1 MDDVQ
6 PIHRLKHA
14 AIGLIIATFL
24 LGGCATQ
31 TNLPTNTP
39 SASQT
44 VVDVATA
51 RATVAT
57 ATATPSIQAQ
67 TEEILLQIR
76 QAAAD
81 YNSLVEDEKKTGDYE
96 TSNFGPE
103 KQGFRFMGS
112 SYSKISAKFDEL
124 ISRIEDLNKRYAA
137 LSPASPLPIPTFTNK
152 ADGQVYLDQ
161 LMQDYTTWI
170 MNELVHGT
178 IVVVYDPD
186 EGDPV
191 PELIGDSYVTEQAQE
206 IEVNKLRMWVQ
217 GPSAAAIQ
225 QDIQLIQSIE
235 PGNVDLTD
243 VTSLPFYRNDLS
255 LTQYD
260 TSSRTYIVYSEAH
273 VIIEIIPNQI
283 PQGVTSLST
292 DELEVKAR
300 ALIALYDPGVNLSQL
315 TPVPGS
321 KIGTYFFRWE
331 DRTKPVLDDGMSY
344 PFIQVGLN
352 GDGELLNYYNTLP
365 LSR

>member
-1 MDDVQ
+1 V
-6 PIHRLKHA
+6 
-14 AIGLIIATFL
+14 LI
-24 LGGCATQ
+24 GCATQ
-31 TNLPTNTP
+31 NTLPTDAPTP
-39 SASQT
+39 TKFVLIVSAT
-44 VVDVATA
+44 P
-51 RATVAT
+51 
-57 ATATPSIQAQ
+57 TPSIQAQ
-67 TEEILLQIR
+67 REEILRQIR

-81 YNSLVEDEKKTGDYE
+81 YNSLVDDEKKTGDYE
-96 TSNFGPE
+96 ASNLGPG
-103 KQGFRFMGS
+103 KQGFLFMGD
-112 SYSKISAKFDEL
+112 SYTKISAKFDEL
-124 ISRIEDLNKRYAA
+124 ISRIEDLNKRYES

-161 LMQDYTTWI
+161 IMQDYTTWI
-170 MNELVHGT
+170 QNELVHGT
-178 IVVVYDPD
+178 IVVVYSPD
-186 EGDPV
+186 AMDNV
-191 PELIGDSYVTEQAQE
+191 PQLIGDSYVMLQAK
-206 IEVNKLRMWVQ
+206 EVVILKLRMWVR

-225 QDIQLIQSIE
+225 QDVQMIQRIE

-255 LTQYD
+255 LNQYD
-260 TSSRTYIVYSEAH
+260 TSSRTYFIYSEVHA
-273 VIIEIIPNQI
+273 INEIVPKQF
-283 PQGVTSLST
+283 PPGVTNLSN

-300 ALIALYDPGVNLSQL
+300 ALIALFAPGLDLSQL
-315 TPVPGS
+315 TPAPGS

>member
-1 MDDVQ
+1 MAQ
-6 PIHRLKHA
+6 YK
-14 AIGLIIATFL
+14 FL
-24 LGGCATQ
+24 LLMVIILLVGCATQ
-31 TNLPTNTP
+31 TALPTNP
-39 SASQT
+39 PPASQT
-44 VVDVATA
+44 LVDI
-51 RATVAT
+51 ATVTAT
-57 ATATPSIQAQ
+57 IASATATPSIQAQ
-67 TEEILLQIR
+67 KEEILRQMR
-76 QAAAD
+76 QAATD
-81 YNSLVEDEKKTGDYE
+81 YNSLVDDEKKTGVYE
-96 TSNFGPE
+96 ASNLVPG
-103 KQGFRFMGS
+103 KQGFRFMGN

-137 LSPASPLPIPTFTNK
+137 LSPASPLPIPTFTSK
-152 ADGQVYLDQ
+152 ADGQVYLNTLLETD
-161 LMQDYTTWI
+161 TTWI

-225 QDIQLIQSIE
+225 QDIQLIQRIE

-255 LTQYD
+255 LTQYN

-300 ALIALYDPGVNLSQL
+300 ALIALYDPGVDLSQL
-315 TPVPGS
+315 TPAPGS

-331 DRTKPVLDDGMSY
+331 NRTKPVLDDGMSY

-365 LSR
+365 LAR

>member
-1 MDDVQ
+1 MAQ
-6 PIHRLKHA
+6 CK
-14 AIGLIIATFL
+14 FL
-24 LGGCATQ
+24 FLMVTILLVGCASQ
-31 TNLPTNTP
+31 SVLPTNPP
-39 SASQT
+39 SASLT

-51 RATVAT
+51 AATVAT
-57 ATATPSIQAQ
+57 ATPTPSIQAQ
-67 TEEILLQIR
+67 KEEILRQIR
-76 QAAAD
+76 QAATD
-81 YNSLVEDEKKTGDYE
+81 YNSLVDDEKKTGEYE
-96 TSNFGPE
+96 ATNLGPG

-137 LSPASPLPIPTFTNK
+137 LSPASPLPIPTFTSK
-152 ADGQVYLDQ
+152 AVGQVYLNTLLETD
-161 LMQDYTTWI
+161 TTWI

-186 EGDPV
+186 AVDYV

-206 IEVNKLRMWVQ
+206 IEVNKLRMWVR

-225 QDIQLIQSIE
+225 QDVQMIQRIE

-260 TSSRTYIVYSEAH
+260 TSSRTYIVYSEVHA
-273 VIIEIIPNQI
+273 IIEIIPKD
-283 PQGVTSLST
+283 PPSGVTNLST

-300 ALIALYDPGVNLSQL
+300 ALIALFAPGLDLSQL
-315 TPVPGS
+315 TPAPGS

-331 DRTKPVLDDGMSY
+331 DRTKPVLDDGMSH

-365 LSR
+365 LAR

>member
-1 MDDVQ
+1 MVT
-6 PIHRLKHA
+6 I
-14 AIGLIIATFL
+14 L
-24 LGGCATQ
+24 LVGCAAHTA
-31 TNLPTNTP
+31 LPTNTP
-39 SASQT
+39 LTSQT

-51 RATVAT
+51 TV
-57 ATATPSIQAQ
+57 ATATPSIQSQ
-67 TEEILLQIR
+67 KEEILRQIR
-76 QAAAD
+76 QDVAD
-81 YNSLVEDEKKTGDYE
+81 YNSLVEDEKKTGVSE
-96 TSNFGPE
+96 TSNLG
-103 KQGFRFMGS
+103 KQSFIFIGA
-112 SYSKISAKFDEL
+112 SYTKISSKYQTL
-124 ISRIEDLNKRYAA
+124 MNNINDLNKRYEE

-170 MNELVHGT
+170 QNELVHGT
-178 IVVVYDPD
+178 NVVIYLP
-186 EGDPV
+186 ENGDYLPQ
-191 PELIGDSYVTEQAQE
+191 LIGDSYVMLQAK
-206 IEVNKLRMWVQ
+206 EVVIQKLRWWVR

-225 QDIQLIQSIE
+225 QDVQMIQHIE

-273 VIIEIIPNQI
+273 VIIEIIPRQI

-300 ALIALYDPGVNLSQL
+300 ALIALFAPGVDLSQL
-315 TPVPGS
+315 TPAPGS

-365 LSR
+365 LVR

>member
-1 MDDVQ
+1 M
-6 PIHRLKHA
+6 
-14 AIGLIIATFL
+14 
-24 LGGCATQ
+24 
-31 TNLPTNTP
+31 
-39 SASQT
+39 
-44 VVDVATA
+44 
-51 RATVAT
+51 
-57 ATATPSIQAQ
+57 
-67 TEEILLQIR
+67 R
-76 QAAAD
+76 QAATD
-81 YNSLVEDEKKTGDYE
+81 YNSLVDDEKKTGVYE
-96 TSNFGPE
+96 ASNLVPG
-103 KQGFRFMGS
+103 KQGFRFMGN

-124 ISRIEDLNKRYAA
+124 ISRIDDLNKRYAA
-137 LSPASPLPIPTFTNK
+137 LSPASPLPIPTFTSK
-152 ADGQVYLDQ
+152 ADGQVYLNTLLETD
-161 LMQDYTTWI
+161 TTWI

-225 QDIQLIQSIE
+225 QDIQLIQRIE

-255 LTQYD
+255 LTQYN

-300 ALIALYDPGVNLSQL
+300 ALIALYDPGVDLSKL

-321 KIGTYFFRWE
+321 KTGTYFFRWE
-331 DRTKPVLDDGMSY
+331 NRTKPVLDDGMSY

-365 LSR
+365 LAR